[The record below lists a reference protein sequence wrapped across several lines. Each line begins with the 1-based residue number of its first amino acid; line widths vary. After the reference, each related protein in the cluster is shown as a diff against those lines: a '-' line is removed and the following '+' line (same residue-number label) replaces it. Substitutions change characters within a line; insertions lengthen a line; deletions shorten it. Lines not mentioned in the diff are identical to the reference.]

1 MEMPAAAASFG
12 TEALSANRFFSLLRK
27 SISAHAIFIAVVGTY
42 FAVFLILL
50 RLRPDVPVSDILLAS
65 GGFLVISMI
74 FIPLSVFFMR
84 FYHIAR
90 HVKPDRPIPALLK
103 DVKQYLGNKR
113 RLANGLPIVL
123 IMMVCMYVFS
133 NIKSSIPMFNPYS
146 WDVYFANLDKAL
158 HFGRQPWEWLQPLLG
173 YAPITYLLNF
183 NYNLWFLVTWMV
195 WVYFAFLDKP
205 SELRTRFFLSFFALW
220 IIVGSLL
227 AVGFSSVGPC
237 FYTRLG
243 LAPDPFADLMTYLRS
258 TNEVLPIWALPLQDE
273 LWQGY
278 IDQSVIVKG
287 ISAMPSMHNGSA
299 LLYVLAGYQ
308 VSRFA
313 GRILAV
319 HCFLVFIGSIHLG
332 WHYAVD
338 SYLAWALTLVI
349 WFAMAPISRWWHSTR
364 AQGDFDHGLAAG
376 A

>member
-1 MEMPAAAASFG
+1 MEMPAVAANFG
-12 TEALSANRFFSLLRK
+12 TEALPANRFFSLLRK
-27 SISAHAIFIAVVGTY
+27 SISAHVIYIAIVGAYYAAFCIMLRMHPDMWVTDMLLAFGGFSDGFGDLHYAQCLHHALLPYCQICEAGEADPGLTEGDEAVSGKPE
-42 FAVFLILL
+42 ASGQWPSH
-50 RLRPDVPVSDILLAS
+50 RPDHDGLHVCVFKHQVIIPVL
-65 GGFLVISMI
+65 
-74 FIPLSVFFMR
+74 
-84 FYHIAR
+84 
-90 HVKPDRPIPALLK
+90 
-103 DVKQYLGNKR
+103 
-113 RLANGLPIVL
+113 
-123 IMMVCMYVFS
+123 
-133 NIKSSIPMFNPYS
+133 NPYS

-158 HFGRQPWEWLQPLLG
+158 HFGRQPWEWLHPLLG
-173 YAPITYLLNF
+173 YPPITYLLNL

-205 SELRTRFFLSFFALW
+205 SEVRTRFFLSFFTLW
-220 IIVGSLL
+220 IVVGSLL

-237 FYTRLG
+237 FYGRLG
-243 LAPDPFADLMTYLRS
+243 LTPDPFADLMTYLRGA
-258 TNEVLPIWALPLQDE
+258 NEVFPIWALPLQDE

-278 IDQSVIVKG
+278 IDQSLIVKG

-313 GRILAV
+313 GRILAL

-338 SYLAWALTLVI
+338 SYLAWAIALMI
-349 WFAMAPISRWWHSTR
+349 WFAVLPIARWWHSTA
-364 AQGDFDHGLAAG
+364 AQGDFDRGLAAG

>member
-1 MEMPAAAASFG
+1 MEMPAAAASLG

-42 FAVFLILL
+42 FAAFLMLL

-103 DVKQYLGNKR
+103 DMKQYLGNKR
-113 RLANGLPIVL
+113 RLANGFPIVL

-146 WDVYFANLDKAL
+146 WDVYFADLDKAL

-173 YAPITYLLNF
+173 YPPITYLLNL
-183 NYNLWFLVTWMV
+183 NYNLWFLVTWLV

-205 SELRTRFFLSFFALW
+205 SEVRTRFFLSFFALW
-220 IIVGSLL
+220 IVVGSLL

-237 FYTRLG
+237 FYSRLG
-243 LAPDPFADLMTYLRS
+243 LSPDPFTELMAYLRS
-258 TNEVLPIWALPLQDE
+258 ANEVFPIWALPLQDE

-278 IDQSVIVKG
+278 IDQSVLIIG

-299 LLYVLAGYQ
+299 LLYALAGYQ

-313 GRILAV
+313 GRILAL
-319 HCFLVFIGSIHLG
+319 HAFLVFIGSIHLG

-338 SYLAWALTLVI
+338 SYLAWALALVI
-349 WFAMAPISRWWHSTR
+349 WFAVLPIARWWHSTA
-364 AQGDFDHGLAAG
+364 AQGDFDRALASG